1 MPVDTTTCYTDRHNK
16 NVHGYQT
23 RHRTGHNT
31 VGELWKVQ
39 LGPPRATLPVPHE
52 VLEVIVDVSRE
63 IFHFNILT
71 SASICRHDSLL
82 KVHSVASQI

>member
-1 MPVDTTTCYTDRHNK
+1 MEGTARATE
-16 NVHGYQT
+16 
-23 RHRTGHNT
+23 GHT
-31 VGELWKVQ
+31 
-39 LGPPRATLPVPHE
+39 TLPVPHE

-82 KVHSVASQI
+82 NVHSVASQI